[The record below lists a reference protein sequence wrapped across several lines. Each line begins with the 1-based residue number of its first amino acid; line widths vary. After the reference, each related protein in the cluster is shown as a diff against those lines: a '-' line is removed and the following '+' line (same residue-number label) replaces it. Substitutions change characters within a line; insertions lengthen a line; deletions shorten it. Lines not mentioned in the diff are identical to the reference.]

1 MRGRGAAHPRL
12 RSDRVDATSGGAIA
26 WIDERGNDAG
36 RGPMVSWDMCKC
48 SLISSHRAFD
58 HVPGRSGRQVP
69 LTAILRDDGAVVRQ
83 NGTRMRASTGTAPES
98 TADAEVLFS
107 EPKAEGMVVLR
118 DGTEKMLAT
127 LMTGASGTMR
137 PDRAGCDAGKEG
149 GWPQGI
155 WAAIATRAL
164 SRAAAARRQR
174 APQ

>member
-1 MRGRGAAHPRL
+1 ML
-12 RSDRVDATSGGAIA
+12 
-26 WIDERGNDAG
+26 
-36 RGPMVSWDMCKC
+36 SWDMCKC
-48 SLISSHRAFD
+48 SLISSHRALD
-58 HVPGRSGRQVP
+58 HVPGRSRRQVP
-69 LTAILRDDGAVVRQ
+69 LTVILRDAGAVVRQ
-83 NGTRMRASTGTAPES
+83 NGTRMRATTGTAPES

-107 EPKAEGMVVLR
+107 VPKAEGMVVLR

-137 PDRAGCDAGKEG
+137 PGGAGCDAGKEG

-155 WAAIATRAL
+155 WAAIAARSL